1 VADLVLGPMLRYVGE
16 TQATIWVEVDEP
28 ATVEVLS
35 RTAGTFEVAGH
46 HFALVVVEG
55 LEPGTTVPYNVALD
69 GRRVWPE
76 DGSPFPPSVVRTRP
90 AGGRHARVAFG
101 SCRLARPN
109 EPPWDL
115 PPSTDPRHAGVDALR
130 ALALRLARGGA
141 GDLPDLLL
149 LLGDQVY
156 ADAVSPETLAFIRRR
171 RDTSRP
177 PGDEVADFEE
187 YAGLYRES
195 WSEPAVRWLLSTV
208 PSGMIFD
215 DHDVH
220 DDWNTSAAWVE
231 RMGSLPWWRRR
242 HTDALVS
249 YWVYQHLGNCSPKEL
264 AGDGDW
270 ACVQAGGD
278 ATDRLRA
285 AARERRLAGWRWS
298 WRRDLG
304 GTRLVTVD
312 SRCARVLDSGARSMV
327 DEPTWRWLD
336 EQLTGGVD
344 HLVLASTLPF
354 ALPRAAHHLEAWNE
368 AVCDGAWGSAAAR
381 AGERLRQGIDLE
393 HWAAFHRSFNRLG
406 GLLAEVAAGCR
417 GPAPASVTLLSGDVH
432 YAYLAEL
439 RPPGGA
445 SAPVHQV
452 VCSPFRNP
460 LDPRLRLAS
469 RLAFNG
475 AVSAATAALRRLAR
489 VPSDAVT
496 WRVLDGPRFDNQAGE
511 LELDGRAARVRIERA
526 LHGPDRRPALETV
539 LALELAREAR

>member
-16 TQATIWVEVDEP
+16 TEATIWVEVDEP
-28 ATVEVLS
+28 ARIEVLG
-35 RTAGTFEVAGH
+35 RTAGTFEVVGH
-46 HFALVVVEG
+46 HFALVVVDG
-55 LEPGTTVPYNVALD
+55 LEPGTTVPYQVALD
-69 GRRVWPE
+69 GRLVWPE
-76 DGSPFPPSVVRTRP
+76 EGSPFPPSVVRTRP
-90 AGGRHARVAFG
+90 DGGRHARVAFG

-115 PPSTDPRHAGVDALR
+115 PPARDPRRIGVDALR
-130 ALALRLARGGA
+130 ALALRLAAGGA

-156 ADAVSPETLAFIRRR
+156 ADAVSPGTLAFIRRR

-187 YAGLYRES
+187 YASLYRES

-231 RMGSLPWWRRR
+231 RMGSLPWWRER
-242 HTDALVS
+242 HTDALVG
-249 YWVYQHLGNCSPKEL
+249 YWVYQHLGNLSPKEL
-264 AGDGDW
+264 ADDPDW
-270 ACVQAGGD
+270 AAVRAAGD
-278 ATDRLRA
+278 ATGPLRA

-312 SRCARVLDSGARSMV
+312 SRCARVLDPGARSMV
-327 DEPTWRWLD
+327 DEPTWHWL
-336 EQLTGGVD
+336 EGQLTGGVD
-344 HLVLASTLPF
+344 HLVLATTLPF

-368 AVCDGAWGSAAAR
+368 AVCDGAWGGLAAR

-406 GLLAEVAAGCR
+406 GLLAEVAAGRR

-445 SAPVHQV
+445 TAPVHQV

-460 LDPRLRLAS
+460 LDPRIRLAS
-469 RLAFNG
+469 RLAFSG
-475 AVSAATAALRRLAR
+475 AVSAATAALARLAG
-489 VPSDAVT
+489 VAADALN

-511 LELDGRAARVRIERA
+511 LALDGRAAGLRIERA
-526 LHGPDRRPALETV
+526 VKGPDRRPVLETV
-539 LALELAREAR
+539 LARELVREPR